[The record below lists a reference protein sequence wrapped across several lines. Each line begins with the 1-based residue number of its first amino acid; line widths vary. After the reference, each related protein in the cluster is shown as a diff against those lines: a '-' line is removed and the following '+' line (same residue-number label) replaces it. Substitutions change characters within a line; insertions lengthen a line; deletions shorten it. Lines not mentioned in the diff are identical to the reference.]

1 VLGDLLAIAT
11 VEKPP
16 ASSRSPLK
24 NSDQGDGR
32 DLNSEEPR
40 LLRRRPKRGP
50 MKTELYLAHSGT
62 QEDLSASQHRLA
74 ILGVLQDCWI
84 PTVKQA
90 GASQGTHIC
99 STWLLSACTL
109 SAMKEALPLSNSLL
123 AMSLILLSGGQTDDT
138 LVMESV
144 RHYSQAVQGLKR
156 LVDNELRRDV
166 KEQTRDISLLTCLA
180 CASFE
185 VLYSPFKVAIPETDN
200 CRWPLTY
207 PWALHISIM
216 AEYKLFFSREGSAV
230 LLPS

>member
-1 VLGDLLAIAT
+1 MLGDLLAIAT

-16 ASSRSPLK
+16 ASSRNPGKS
-24 NSDQGDGR
+24 SEQGDGR

-40 LLRRRPKRGP
+40 LLRRRPKRDP
-50 MKTELYLAHSGT
+50 MKAEMSLAHSRT

-74 ILGVLQDCWI
+74 ILGVLQDRWI

-90 GASQGTHIC
+90 GSSQGTHIC

-109 SAMKEALPLSNSLL
+109 SVMQEALPLSNSLL
-123 AMSLILLSGGQTDDT
+123 AMSLILLSSGQTDEK
-138 LVMESV
+138 LVRESV
-144 RHYSQAVQGLKR
+144 HHYSQAVQGLKR

-185 VLYSPFKVAIPETDN
+185 VFYSLFKVAIPETDN
-200 CRWPLTY
+200 RRWRLTSL
-207 PWALHISIM
+207 WALRINIM
-216 AEYKLFFSREGSAV
+216 AEYKPFSSREGSAV